1 MTSVNDNRSKDIRN
15 KLSIE
20 EGVLENSDTK
30 VGLAE
35 EIDNNGVK
43 NNKAVSNIATNI
55 DTSIDKNS
63 SKNADKTSRIEQS
76 STDIPSNVASIS
88 KPLQVDDTPLATKT
102 PALSTSAKP
111 KAIRKPRTTP
121 EKPTPPAKT
130 LSSTTKPAPQMIVN
144 PTTKT
149 TSNSA
154 MTTTPKPLT
163 TALATISNKAHT
175 KVSAPVSSTVS
186 AMSAIHKDALVNE
199 LTKINWQRSDDGT
212 YSPNSYIHRD
222 LSLLAFHLR
231 VLAQA
236 ANPRHPLLERLFFLI
251 IFSSNMDEFF
261 EIRVAGIMQ
270 KLSLGNVA
278 DTPHGMRP
286 SEVLD
291 EISAI
296 THKAIAEQYRILNE
310 DILPALAK
318 QDIRYLKR
326 DELNAAQSAWM
337 KRYFIEQ
344 VSPVLTPISIDPAH
358 PFPRLVNKSLNFIA
372 TLEGKDA
379 FGRDINLAIVPAP
392 RSLPR
397 VIRLPDELTGGK
409 EHHVMLSAVIHEHI
423 GELFPG
429 MNVTGCHQFRLTRNA
444 DLDLADDVD
453 DIAKALE
460 GELENRRFGDKV
472 RLEVTTDC
480 PTPISD
486 YLLDEFGL
494 HNNQLYRVNGPV
506 NLTRLL
512 FDFNLPELRYQPFTR
527 IVPKAFRR
535 DIDKLDKTTSMFA
548 AMRKGDVL
556 VHHPFDSFTPVVNL
570 LWQAA
575 NDPKVLAIKQTLYR
589 SGTNSEIVKALAA
602 AARNGKE
609 VTAVIELRARFDE
622 ASNISVANF
631 LHEAGAV
638 VVYGIVGYKTH
649 AKLML
654 IVRRENDR
662 IRRYVHLGTGNYHAA
677 NAKVYTDYGLF
688 TADSDIS
695 EDVHKIFQE
704 LTGMGKPANLKKLLH
719 APFTLHDKLIS
730 FIDDEIK
737 QAKAGKRAHII
748 IKVNAL
754 TERRLIDKLYDA
766 SQAGVKVE
774 LILRSICCLRPQV
787 KGLSENIT
795 VRSVVGR
802 FLEHTRVYYFYN
814 NGDERMYCASA
825 DWMDR
830 NLFHRVEVAFP
841 IEDKGLFKQ
850 IYYDGLL
857 NYLKDNTQSWSLDG
871 KGNWQQN
878 TPALNEPEHS
888 AQNYLLKVINRVGE

>member
-1 MTSVNDNRSKDIRN
+1 MVNKQNNDHEINDSIDVSTKTDSELSTNLVKTEEELTASSSKG
-15 KLSIE
+15 LS
-20 EGVLENSDTK
+20 
-30 VGLAE
+30 
-35 EIDNNGVK
+35 EID
-43 NNKAVSNIATNI
+43 
-55 DTSIDKNS
+55 
-63 SKNADKTSRIEQS
+63 
-76 STDIPSNVASIS
+76 
-88 KPLQVDDTPLATKT
+88 
-102 PALSTSAKP
+102 
-111 KAIRKPRTTP
+111 
-121 EKPTPPAKT
+121 
-130 LSSTTKPAPQMIVN
+130 
-144 PTTKT
+144 
-149 TSNSA
+149 
-154 MTTTPKPLT
+154 
-163 TALATISNKAHT
+163 
-175 KVSAPVSSTVS
+175 
-186 AMSAIHKDALVNE
+186 
-199 LTKINWQRSDDGT
+199 WQRFDDGS
-212 YSPNSYIHRD
+212 YSPSSYINRD
-222 LSLLAFHLR
+222 LSLLQFHLR

-236 ANPRHPLLERLFFLI
+236 ASPRHPLLERLFFLI

-270 KLSLGNVA
+270 KLNMGDVSTSA
-278 DTPHGMRP
+278 HGMRP
-286 SEVLD
+286 SEVLR
-291 EISAI
+291 EISAV
-296 THKAIAEQYRILNE
+296 THKAISEQYRILNE
-310 DILPALAK
+310 DILPALA
-318 QDIRYLKR
+318 QEDIRYLKR
-326 DELNAAQSAWM
+326 DELTPEQSAWM
-337 KRYFIEQ
+337 KQYFTEQ

-444 DLDLADDVD
+444 DLDLAEDVD

-486 YLLDEFGL
+486 YLLNEFEL
-494 HNNQLYRVNGPV
+494 HDNQLYRVNGPV

-512 FDFNLPELRYQPFTR
+512 FDFNIPALRYQPFTHV
-527 IVPKAFRR
+527 VPKPFRR
-535 DIDKLDKTTSMFA
+535 EVDKLDKATSMFA
-548 AMRKGDVL
+548 AMRKSDVL
-556 VHHPFDSFTPVVNL
+556 VHHPFHAFSPIINL

-575 NDPKVLAIKQTLYR
+575 SDPKVLAIKQTLYR

-602 AARNGKE
+602 AARSGKE

-622 ASNISVANF
+622 ASNIAVANY
-631 LHEAGAV
+631 LQEAGAV

-654 IVRRENDR
+654 IIRRENDK

-688 TADSDIS
+688 SADPDIS

-719 APFTLHDKLIS
+719 APFTLHEKLMS
-730 FIDDEIK
+730 FIDDEIA

-766 SQAGVKVE
+766 SQAGVKIE
-774 LILRSICCLRPQV
+774 LILRSMCCLRPQV
-787 KGLSENIT
+787 KDLSENIT
-795 VRSVVGR
+795 VRSVIGR
-802 FLEHTRVYYFYN
+802 FLEHTRIYYFYN
-814 NGDERMYCASA
+814 AGYERLYCGSA

-841 IEDKGLFKQ
+841 IEDKKLFKQ
-850 IYYDGLL
+850 IYQDGLI
-857 NYLKDNTQSWSLDG
+857 NYLHDNTQAWTLDG
-871 KGNWQQN
+871 NGVWQQLQPAADE
-878 TPALNEPEHS
+878 TPHIAQEH
-888 AQNYLLKVINRVGE
+888 LLKVINGVGETT

>member
-1 MTSVNDNRSKDIRN
+1 MVNKQNNDHEINDSIDVSTKTDSELSTNLVKTEEELTASSSKG
-15 KLSIE
+15 LS
-20 EGVLENSDTK
+20 
-30 VGLAE
+30 
-35 EIDNNGVK
+35 EID
-43 NNKAVSNIATNI
+43 
-55 DTSIDKNS
+55 
-63 SKNADKTSRIEQS
+63 
-76 STDIPSNVASIS
+76 
-88 KPLQVDDTPLATKT
+88 
-102 PALSTSAKP
+102 
-111 KAIRKPRTTP
+111 
-121 EKPTPPAKT
+121 
-130 LSSTTKPAPQMIVN
+130 
-144 PTTKT
+144 
-149 TSNSA
+149 
-154 MTTTPKPLT
+154 
-163 TALATISNKAHT
+163 
-175 KVSAPVSSTVS
+175 
-186 AMSAIHKDALVNE
+186 
-199 LTKINWQRSDDGT
+199 WQRFDDGS
-212 YSPNSYIHRD
+212 YSPSSYINRD
-222 LSLLAFHLR
+222 LSLLQFHLR

-270 KLSLGNVA
+270 KLNMGDVSTSA
-278 DTPHGMRP
+278 HGMRP
-286 SEVLD
+286 SEVLR
-291 EISAI
+291 EISAV
-296 THKAIAEQYRILNE
+296 THKAISEQYRILNE

-318 QDIRYLKR
+318 EDIRYLKR
-326 DELNAAQSAWM
+326 DELTPEQSAWM
-337 KRYFIEQ
+337 KQYFTEQ

-444 DLDLADDVD
+444 DLDLAEDVD

-480 PTPISD
+480 PVPISD
-486 YLLDEFGL
+486 YLLNEFEL
-494 HNNQLYRVNGPV
+494 HDNQLYRVNGPV

-512 FDFNLPELRYQPFTR
+512 FDFNIPALRYQPFTHV
-527 IVPKAFRR
+527 VPKPFRR
-535 DIDKLDKTTSMFA
+535 EVDKLDKATSMFA
-548 AMRKGDVL
+548 AMRKSDVL
-556 VHHPFDSFTPVVNL
+556 VHHPFHAFSPIINL

-575 NDPKVLAIKQTLYR
+575 SDPKVLAIKQTLYR

-622 ASNISVANF
+622 ASNIAVANY
-631 LHEAGAV
+631 LQEAGAV

-654 IVRRENDR
+654 IIRRENDK

-688 TADSDIS
+688 SADPDIS

-719 APFTLHDKLIS
+719 APFTLHEKLMS
-730 FIDDEIK
+730 FIDDEIA

-766 SQAGVKVE
+766 SQAGVKIE
-774 LILRSICCLRPQV
+774 LILRSMCCLRPQV
-787 KGLSENIT
+787 KDLSENIT
-795 VRSVVGR
+795 VRSVIGR
-802 FLEHTRVYYFYN
+802 FLEHTRIYYFYN
-814 NGDERMYCASA
+814 AGYERLYCGSA

-841 IEDKGLFKQ
+841 IEDKKLFKQ
-850 IYYDGLL
+850 IYQDGLI
-857 NYLKDNTQSWSLDG
+857 NYLQDNTQAWALDG
-871 KGNWQQN
+871 NGVWQQLQPAADE
-878 TPALNEPEHS
+878 TPHIAQEH
-888 AQNYLLKVINRVGE
+888 LLKVINGVGEST

>member
-1 MTSVNDNRSKDIRN
+1 VVEMTSNQGSSDVNDMIDVNNVEDGANDNVNKDIN
-15 KLSIE
+15 ID
-20 EGVLENSDTK
+20 NSPNN
-30 VGLAE
+30 LAE
-35 EIDNNGVK
+35 
-43 NNKAVSNIATNI
+43 
-55 DTSIDKNS
+55 
-63 SKNADKTSRIEQS
+63 IE
-76 STDIPSNVASIS
+76 
-88 KPLQVDDTPLATKT
+88 
-102 PALSTSAKP
+102 
-111 KAIRKPRTTP
+111 
-121 EKPTPPAKT
+121 
-130 LSSTTKPAPQMIVN
+130 
-144 PTTKT
+144 
-149 TSNSA
+149 
-154 MTTTPKPLT
+154 
-163 TALATISNKAHT
+163 
-175 KVSAPVSSTVS
+175 
-186 AMSAIHKDALVNE
+186 
-199 LTKINWQRSDDGT
+199 WQRSEDGS
-212 YSPNSYIHRD
+212 YSPSSYINRD
-222 LSLLAFHLR
+222 LSLLQFHLR

-236 ANPRHPLLERLFFLI
+236 SSSRHPLLERLFFLI
-251 IFSSNMDEFF
+251 IFSSNLDEFF

-270 KLSLGNVA
+270 KLNIGDVSTSA
-278 DTPHGMRP
+278 HGMRP
-286 SEVLD
+286 SEVLN
-291 EISAI
+291 EISII
-296 THKAIAEQYRILNE
+296 THAAISEQYRILNE
-310 DILPALAK
+310 DILPALALE
-318 QDIRYLKR
+318 DIRYLKR
-326 DELNAAQSAWM
+326 DELNAEQSAWM
-337 KRYFIEQ
+337 KRYFTEQ
-344 VSPVLTPISIDPAH
+344 VVPVLTPISIDPAH

-409 EHHVMLSAVIHEHI
+409 EHHVMLSAIIHEHI

-429 MNVTGCHQFRLTRNA
+429 MSVTGCHQFRLTRNA

-486 YLLDEFGL
+486 YLLNEFEL
-494 HNNQLYRVNGPV
+494 HDNQLYRVNGPV

-512 FDFNLPELRYQPFTR
+512 FDFNIPKLRYQPFTH
-527 IVPKAFRR
+527 IVPKPFRR
-535 DIDKLDKTTSMFA
+535 ELDKLDKSTSIFS

-556 VHHPFDSFTPVVNL
+556 VHHPFHAFSPIINL
-570 LWQAA
+570 LWEAA
-575 NDPKVLAIKQTLYR
+575 SDPKVLAIKQTLYR

-622 ASNISVANF
+622 ASNIAVANF
-631 LHEAGAV
+631 LQEAGAV

-654 IVRRENDR
+654 IVRREDDR

-688 TADSDIS
+688 SADPDIS

-719 APFTLHDKLIS
+719 APFTLHEKLMS
-730 FIDDEIK
+730 FIDDEIAH
-737 QAKAGKRAHII
+737 AKAGKRAHII

-766 SQAGVKVE
+766 SQAGVKIE
-774 LILRSICCLRPQV
+774 LILRSMCCLRPQV

-795 VRSVVGR
+795 VRSVIGR
-802 FLEHTRVYYFYN
+802 FLEHTRIYYFYN
-814 NGDERMYCASA
+814 DGDERLYCGSA

-841 IEDKGLFKQ
+841 IEDKKLFKQ
-850 IYYDGLL
+850 IYQDGLL
-857 NYLKDNTQSWSLDG
+857 NYLQDNVQAWALNGDG
-871 KGNWQQN
+871 IWQQIQ
-878 TPALNEPEHS
+878 PAADEAPHI
-888 AQNYLLKVINRVGE
+888 AQDHLLRVINHVGEPV

>member
-1 MTSVNDNRSKDIRN
+1 MV
-15 KLSIE
+15 E
-20 EGVLENSDTK
+20 M
-30 VGLAE
+30 
-35 EIDNNGVK
+35 
-43 NNKAVSNIATNI
+43 NNKHNSSEKITDIIEAPI
-55 DTSIDKNS
+55 DANDDINRESDIDKADLAVDNSNSPTDDSLDHLNS
-63 SKNADKTSRIEQS
+63 SAHLTE
-76 STDIPSNVASIS
+76 
-88 KPLQVDDTPLATKT
+88 VD
-102 PALSTSAKP
+102 
-111 KAIRKPRTTP
+111 
-121 EKPTPPAKT
+121 
-130 LSSTTKPAPQMIVN
+130 
-144 PTTKT
+144 
-149 TSNSA
+149 
-154 MTTTPKPLT
+154 
-163 TALATISNKAHT
+163 
-175 KVSAPVSSTVS
+175 
-186 AMSAIHKDALVNE
+186 
-199 LTKINWQRSDDGT
+199 WQRSEDGN
-212 YSPNSYIHRD
+212 YSPSSYINRD
-222 LSLLAFHLR
+222 LSLLQFHLR

-236 ANPRHPLLERLFFLI
+236 ADPRHPLLERLFFLM
-251 IFSSNMDEFF
+251 IFSSNIDEFF

-270 KLSLGNVA
+270 KLSLGDVS
-278 DTPHGMRP
+278 TSVHGMRP
-286 SEVLD
+286 SEILN
-291 EISAI
+291 EISAV
-296 THKAIAEQYRILNE
+296 THDAIAEQYRILNE
-310 DILPALAK
+310 DILPALALE
-318 QDIRYLKR
+318 DIRYLKR
-326 DELNAAQSAWM
+326 DELNAEQSAWM
-337 KRYFIEQ
+337 KRYFTEQ

-409 EHHVMLSAVIHEHI
+409 EHHVMLSAIIHEHI

-429 MNVTGCHQFRLTRNA
+429 MSVTGCHQFRLTRNA

-472 RLEVTTDC
+472 RLEVTTEC

-486 YLLDEFGL
+486 YLLNEFEL
-494 HNNQLYRVNGPV
+494 HDNQLYRVNGPV

-512 FDFNLPELRYQPFTR
+512 FDFNIPALRYQPFTHV
-527 IVPKAFRR
+527 IPKPFRR
-535 DIDKLDKTTSMFA
+535 EVDKLDKATSMFA

-556 VHHPFDSFTPVVNL
+556 AHHPFHAFSPIINL

-575 NDPKVLAIKQTLYR
+575 SDPKVLAIKQTLYR

-609 VTAVIELRARFDE
+609 VTAVIEIRARFDE
-622 ASNISVANF
+622 ASNIAVANY
-631 LHEAGAV
+631 LQEAGAV

-654 IVRRENDR
+654 IVRREDEKM
-662 IRRYVHLGTGNYHAA
+662 RRYVHLGTGNYHAA

-688 TADSDIS
+688 SADPDIS

-719 APFTLHDKLIS
+719 APFTLHDKLME
-730 FIDDEIK
+730 FIDDEI
-737 QAKAGKRAHII
+737 AHVKAGRRAHII

-766 SQAGVKVE
+766 SQAGVKIE
-774 LILRSICCLRPQV
+774 LILRSMCCLRPQV

-795 VRSVVGR
+795 VRSVIGR
-802 FLEHTRVYYFYN
+802 FLEHTRVYYFHN
-814 NGDERMYCASA
+814 NGDERLYCASA

-841 IEDKGLFKQ
+841 IEDKKLAKQ
-850 IYYDGLL
+850 VYEDGLI
-857 NYLKDNTQSWSLDG
+857 NYLKDNTQAWTLSGDGSW
-871 KGNWQQN
+871 KQN
-878 TPALNEPEHS
+878 QPAAGEAPHI
-888 AQNYLLKVINRVGE
+888 AQEYLLKVINGVGKSV

>member
-1 MTSVNDNRSKDIRN
+1 MDNKHNRSHNTNDI
-15 KLSIE
+15 IE
-20 EGVLENSDTK
+20 TSHDINDIDTESSTNSAAKIDNLLIDSSPDLT
-30 VGLAE
+30 
-35 EIDNNGVK
+35 EID
-43 NNKAVSNIATNI
+43 
-55 DTSIDKNS
+55 
-63 SKNADKTSRIEQS
+63 
-76 STDIPSNVASIS
+76 
-88 KPLQVDDTPLATKT
+88 
-102 PALSTSAKP
+102 
-111 KAIRKPRTTP
+111 
-121 EKPTPPAKT
+121 
-130 LSSTTKPAPQMIVN
+130 
-144 PTTKT
+144 
-149 TSNSA
+149 
-154 MTTTPKPLT
+154 
-163 TALATISNKAHT
+163 
-175 KVSAPVSSTVS
+175 
-186 AMSAIHKDALVNE
+186 
-199 LTKINWQRSDDGT
+199 WQRSEDGS
-212 YSPNSYIHRD
+212 YSPSSYINRD
-222 LSLLAFHLR
+222 LSLLQFHLR

-236 ANPRHPLLERLFFLI
+236 ASPRHPLLERLFFLM
-251 IFSSNMDEFF
+251 IFSSNLDEFF

-270 KLSLGNVA
+270 KLNLGDVS
-278 DTPHGMRP
+278 TSVHGMRP
-286 SEVLD
+286 SEILN
-291 EISAI
+291 EISAV
-296 THKAIAEQYRILNE
+296 THDAIDEQYRILNE
-310 DILPALAK
+310 DILPALALE
-318 QDIRYLKR
+318 DIRYLKR
-326 DELNAAQSAWM
+326 DELNAEQSAWM

-409 EHHVMLSAVIHEHI
+409 EHHVMLSAIIHEHV
-423 GELFPG
+423 GDLFPG
-429 MNVTGCHQFRLTRNA
+429 VNVTGCHQFRLTRNA
-444 DLDLADDVD
+444 DLDLADDVE

-486 YLLDEFGL
+486 YLLNEFDL
-494 HNNQLYRVNGPV
+494 HDNQLYRVNGPV

-512 FDFNLPELRYQPFTR
+512 FDFNIPELRYKPFTH
-527 IVPKAFRR
+527 IVPKPFRR
-535 DIDKLDKTTSMFA
+535 DFDKLDKTTSMFA

-556 VHHPFDSFTPVVNL
+556 VHHPFHAFSPIVNL

-589 SGTNSEIVKALAA
+589 SGTNSEIVQALAA
-602 AARNGKE
+602 AALNGKE

-622 ASNISVANF
+622 ASNIAVANY
-631 LHEAGAV
+631 LQEAGAV

-654 IVRRENDR
+654 IVRREDDK

-688 TADSDIS
+688 SADPDIS
-695 EDVHKIFQE
+695 EDVHKIFNE

-719 APFTLHDKLIS
+719 APFTLHDKLMG
-730 FIDDEIK
+730 FIDDEITD
-737 QAKAGKRAHII
+737 AKAGKKAHII

-766 SQAGVKVE
+766 SQAGVKIE
-774 LILRSICCLRPQV
+774 LILRSMCCLRPQV

-795 VRSVVGR
+795 VRSVIGR
-802 FLEHTRVYYFYN
+802 FLEHTRIYYFHN
-814 NGDERMYCASA
+814 DGNERLYCGSA

-841 IEDKGLFKQ
+841 IEDKKLSKQ
-850 IYYDGLL
+850 IYQDGLL
-857 NYLKDNTQSWSLDG
+857 NYLQDNMQAWTLNGDG
-871 KGNWQQN
+871 VWQQIE
-878 TPALNEPEHS
+878 PAAGELPHI
-888 AQNYLLKVINRVGE
+888 AQDYLLKVINGVGESV

>member
-1 MTSVNDNRSKDIRN
+1 MDNKHS
-15 KLSIE
+15 
-20 EGVLENSDTK
+20 NSDKTADVIETYIDANNDVNIESDTDK
-30 VGLAE
+30 VDGAINTRNPPTDESLINPYGNQALT
-35 EIDNNGVK
+35 EID
-43 NNKAVSNIATNI
+43 
-55 DTSIDKNS
+55 
-63 SKNADKTSRIEQS
+63 
-76 STDIPSNVASIS
+76 
-88 KPLQVDDTPLATKT
+88 
-102 PALSTSAKP
+102 
-111 KAIRKPRTTP
+111 
-121 EKPTPPAKT
+121 
-130 LSSTTKPAPQMIVN
+130 
-144 PTTKT
+144 
-149 TSNSA
+149 
-154 MTTTPKPLT
+154 
-163 TALATISNKAHT
+163 
-175 KVSAPVSSTVS
+175 
-186 AMSAIHKDALVNE
+186 
-199 LTKINWQRSDDGT
+199 WQRSEDGN
-212 YSPNSYIHRD
+212 YSPSSYINRD
-222 LSLLAFHLR
+222 LSLLQFHLR

-236 ANPRHPLLERLFFLI
+236 ADPHHPLLERLFFLM
-251 IFSSNMDEFF
+251 IFSSNIDEFF

-270 KLSLGNVA
+270 KLNLGDVS
-278 DTPHGMRP
+278 TSVHGMRP
-286 SEVLD
+286 SEILN
-291 EISAI
+291 EISAV
-296 THKAIAEQYRILNE
+296 THDAIAEQYRILNE
-310 DILPALAK
+310 DILPALALE
-318 QDIRYLKR
+318 DIRYLKR
-326 DELNAAQSAWM
+326 DELNAEQSAWM
-337 KRYFIEQ
+337 KRYFTEQ

-409 EHHVMLSAVIHEHI
+409 EHHVMLSAIIHEHI

-472 RLEVTTDC
+472 RLEVTTEC

-486 YLLDEFGL
+486 YLLNEFEL
-494 HNNQLYRVNGPV
+494 HDNQLYRVNGPV

-512 FDFNLPELRYQPFTR
+512 FDFNIPSLRYQPFTHV
-527 IVPKAFRR
+527 IPKPFRR
-535 DIDKLDKTTSMFA
+535 EVDKLDKATSMFA

-556 VHHPFDSFTPVVNL
+556 AHHPFHAFSPIINL

-575 NDPKVLAIKQTLYR
+575 SDPKVLAIKQTLYR

-622 ASNISVANF
+622 ASNIAVANY
-631 LHEAGAV
+631 LQEAGAV

-654 IVRRENDR
+654 IVRREEGKM
-662 IRRYVHLGTGNYHAA
+662 RRYVHLGTGNYHAA

-688 TADSDIS
+688 SADPDIS

-719 APFTLHDKLIS
+719 APFTLHDKLMS
-730 FIDDEIK
+730 FIDDEITH
-737 QAKAGKRAHII
+737 AKAGKRAHII
-748 IKVNAL
+748 VKVNAL

-766 SQAGVKVE
+766 SQAGVKIE

-795 VRSVVGR
+795 VRSVIGR
-802 FLEHTRVYYFYN
+802 FLEHTRIYYFYN
-814 NGDERMYCASA
+814 DGDERLYCGSA

-841 IEDKGLFKQ
+841 IEDKKLSKQ
-850 IYYDGLL
+850 IYQDGLL
-857 NYLKDNTQSWSLDG
+857 SYLQDNKQAWILSGD
-871 KGNWQQN
+871 GNWQR
-878 TPALNEPEHS
+878 TKPAADEAPHIAQEH
-888 AQNYLLKVINRVGE
+888 LLKVINRVGEPV

>member
-1 MTSVNDNRSKDIRN
+1 MVNKQNNDHEINDSIDVSTKTDSELSTNLVKTEEELTASSSKG
-15 KLSIE
+15 LS
-20 EGVLENSDTK
+20 
-30 VGLAE
+30 
-35 EIDNNGVK
+35 EID
-43 NNKAVSNIATNI
+43 
-55 DTSIDKNS
+55 
-63 SKNADKTSRIEQS
+63 
-76 STDIPSNVASIS
+76 
-88 KPLQVDDTPLATKT
+88 
-102 PALSTSAKP
+102 
-111 KAIRKPRTTP
+111 
-121 EKPTPPAKT
+121 
-130 LSSTTKPAPQMIVN
+130 
-144 PTTKT
+144 
-149 TSNSA
+149 
-154 MTTTPKPLT
+154 
-163 TALATISNKAHT
+163 
-175 KVSAPVSSTVS
+175 
-186 AMSAIHKDALVNE
+186 
-199 LTKINWQRSDDGT
+199 WQRFDDGS
-212 YSPNSYIHRD
+212 YSPSSYINRD
-222 LSLLAFHLR
+222 LSLLQFHLR

-236 ANPRHPLLERLFFLI
+236 ASPRHPLLERLFFLI

-270 KLSLGNVA
+270 KLNMGDVSTSA
-278 DTPHGMRP
+278 HGMRP
-286 SEVLD
+286 SEVLR
-291 EISAI
+291 EISAV
-296 THKAIAEQYRILNE
+296 THKAISEQYRILNE
-310 DILPALAK
+310 DILPALA
-318 QDIRYLKR
+318 QEDIRYLKR
-326 DELNAAQSAWM
+326 DELTPEQSAWM
-337 KRYFIEQ
+337 KQYFTEQ

-409 EHHVMLSAVIHEHI
+409 EHHVMLSAIIHEHI

-444 DLDLADDVD
+444 DLDLADDVE

-486 YLLDEFGL
+486 YLLNEFEL
-494 HNNQLYRVNGPV
+494 HDNQLYRVNGPV

-512 FDFNLPELRYQPFTR
+512 FDFNIPALRYQPFTQA
-527 IVPKAFRR
+527 IPKAFRR
-535 DIDKLDKTTSMFA
+535 EEKKLDKTSSMFA
-548 AMRKGDVL
+548 AMRKSDVL
-556 VHHPFDSFTPVVNL
+556 VHHPFHSFSPVVNL

-622 ASNISVANF
+622 ASNIAVANY
-631 LHEAGAV
+631 LQEAGAV

-654 IVRRENDR
+654 IIRREDDR

-688 TADSDIS
+688 TADPDIS

-719 APFTLHDKLIS
+719 APFTLHDKLMS
-730 FIDDEIK
+730 FIDDEIAH
-737 QAKAGKRAHII
+737 AKAGKRAHIMV
-748 IKVNAL
+748 KVNAL
-754 TERRLIDKLYDA
+754 TERRLIAKLYDA
-766 SQAGVKVE
+766 SQAGVKIE
-774 LILRSICCLRPQV
+774 LILRSMCCLRPQV

-795 VRSVVGR
+795 VRSVIGR
-802 FLEHTRVYYFYN
+802 FLEHTRIYYFYN
-814 NGDERMYCASA
+814 NGDERLYCGSA

-841 IEDKGLFKQ
+841 IEDKKLFQQ
-850 IYYDGLL
+850 IYQDGLI
-857 NYLKDNTQSWSLDG
+857 NYLQDNTQAWTLNGDG
-871 KGNWQQN
+871 VWQQLQPAAG
-878 TPALNEPEHS
+878 TPPHAAQEH
-888 AQNYLLKVINRVGE
+888 LLTLINGVEASS

>member
-1 MTSVNDNRSKDIRN
+1 MALT
-15 KLSIE
+15 E
-20 EGVLENSDTK
+20 
-30 VGLAE
+30 
-35 EIDNNGVK
+35 
-43 NNKAVSNIATNI
+43 
-55 DTSIDKNS
+55 
-63 SKNADKTSRIEQS
+63 
-76 STDIPSNVASIS
+76 VA
-88 KPLQVDDTPLATKT
+88 
-102 PALSTSAKP
+102 
-111 KAIRKPRTTP
+111 
-121 EKPTPPAKT
+121 
-130 LSSTTKPAPQMIVN
+130 
-144 PTTKT
+144 
-149 TSNSA
+149 
-154 MTTTPKPLT
+154 
-163 TALATISNKAHT
+163 
-175 KVSAPVSSTVS
+175 
-186 AMSAIHKDALVNE
+186 
-199 LTKINWQRSDDGT
+199 WQRSEDGS
-212 YSPNSYIHRD
+212 YSPSSYINRD
-222 LSLLAFHLR
+222 LSLLQFHLR

-236 ANPRHPLLERLFFLI
+236 ADPRHPLLERLFFLI

-270 KLSLGNVA
+270 KLNLGNVVNS
-278 DTPHGMRP
+278 PYGMRP
-286 SEVLD
+286 SEVLG
-291 EISAI
+291 EISAVA
-296 THKAIAEQYRILNE
+296 HDAIDEQYRILNE
-310 DILPALAK
+310 DILPALALE
-318 QDIRYLKR
+318 DIRYLKR
-326 DELNAAQSAWM
+326 DELNSEQSAWM
-337 KRYFIEQ
+337 KRYFTEQ

-409 EHHVMLSAVIHEHI
+409 EHHVMLSAIIHEHV

-486 YLLDEFGL
+486 YLLNEFEL
-494 HNNQLYRVNGPV
+494 HDNQLYRVNGPV

-512 FDFNLPELRYQPFTR
+512 FDFNIPKLRYQPFTH
-527 IVPKAFRR
+527 IMPKPFRR
-535 DIDKLDKTTSMFA
+535 EVDKLDKATSMFA

-556 VHHPFDSFTPVVNL
+556 VHHPFHSFAPIVNL

-575 NDPKVLAIKQTLYR
+575 SDPKVLAIKQTLYR

-622 ASNISVANF
+622 ASNIAVANF
-631 LHEAGAV
+631 LQEAGAV

-654 IVRRENDR
+654 IVRREDDK
-662 IRRYVHLGTGNYHAA
+662 IRRYIHLGTGNYHAA

-688 TADSDIS
+688 SADPDIS

-704 LTGMGKPANLKKLLH
+704 LTGMGKPATLKKLLH
-719 APFTLHDKLIS
+719 APFTLHDKLMD
-730 FIDDEIK
+730 FIDAEIAHV
-737 QAKAGKRAHII
+737 QAGKRAHII

-766 SQAGVKVE
+766 SQAGVKIE
-774 LILRSICCLRPQV
+774 LILRSMCCLRPQV

-795 VRSVVGR
+795 VRSVIGR

-814 NGDERMYCASA
+814 DGKKRLYCASA

-830 NLFHRVEVAFP
+830 NLFNRVEVAFP
-841 IEDKGLFKQ
+841 IEDKKLFKQ
-850 IYYDGLL
+850 IYIDGL
-857 NYLKDNTQSWSLDG
+857 
-871 KGNWQQN
+871 
-878 TPALNEPEHS
+878 
-888 AQNYLLKVINRVGE
+888 QNYLQDNVQAWTLNGTGQWQKVKRTDDEPLHIAQDHLLKIINGVGAPV

>member
-1 MTSVNDNRSKDIRN
+1 MSNSENEVEAVDTDNTP
-15 KLSIE
+15 E
-20 EGVLENSDTK
+20 QT
-30 VGLAE
+30 A
-35 EIDNNGVK
+35 K
-43 NNKAVSNIATNI
+43 NNDELLTNHSLTQI
-55 DTSIDKNS
+55 D
-63 SKNADKTSRIEQS
+63 
-76 STDIPSNVASIS
+76 
-88 KPLQVDDTPLATKT
+88 
-102 PALSTSAKP
+102 
-111 KAIRKPRTTP
+111 
-121 EKPTPPAKT
+121 
-130 LSSTTKPAPQMIVN
+130 
-144 PTTKT
+144 
-149 TSNSA
+149 
-154 MTTTPKPLT
+154 
-163 TALATISNKAHT
+163 
-175 KVSAPVSSTVS
+175 
-186 AMSAIHKDALVNE
+186 
-199 LTKINWQRSDDGT
+199 WQRFEDGS
-212 YSPNSYIHRD
+212 YSASSYINRD
-222 LSLLAFHLR
+222 LSLLQFNLR

-236 ANPRHPLLERLFFLI
+236 ASPHHPLLERLFFLI

-270 KLSLGNVA
+270 KLNLGDVTS
-278 DTPHGMRP
+278 TPHGMRP
-286 SEVLD
+286 SEILS
-291 EISAI
+291 EISAVA
-296 THKAIAEQYRILNE
+296 HDAIDEQYRILNE
-310 DILPALAK
+310 DILPALAHE
-318 QDIRYLKR
+318 DIRYLRR
-326 DELNAAQSAWM
+326 DELTAEQSAWM
-337 KRYFIEQ
+337 KRHFIEQ

-486 YLLDEFGL
+486 YLLNEFEL
-494 HNNQLYRVNGPV
+494 HDNQLYRVNGPV

-512 FDFNLPELRYQPFTR
+512 FDFNIPKLRYQSFTH
-527 IVPKAFRR
+527 IMPKPFRR
-535 DIDKLDKTTSMFA
+535 EFDKLDRSTSMFA

-556 VHHPFDSFTPVVNL
+556 VHHPFHSFSPIINL

-575 NDPKVLAIKQTLYR
+575 SDPKVLAIKQTLYR
-589 SGTNSEIVKALAA
+589 SGTNSEIVQALAA

-622 ASNISVANF
+622 ASNIAVANY
-631 LHEAGAV
+631 LQEAGAV

-654 IVRRENDR
+654 IVRREDDR
-662 IRRYVHLGTGNYHAA
+662 IHRYVHLGTGNYHAA
-677 NAKVYTDYGLF
+677 NAKAYTDYGLF
-688 TADSDIS
+688 TADADIS

-719 APFTLHDKLIS
+719 APFTLHEKLMS
-730 FIDDEIK
+730 FIDDEITH
-737 QAKAGKRAHII
+737 AKAGKQAHMI

-754 TERRLIDKLYDA
+754 TERRLISKLYDA
-766 SQAGVKVE
+766 SQAGVKIE

-787 KGLSENIT
+787 QGLSENIT

-802 FLEHTRVYYFYN
+802 FLEHTRIYYFHN
-814 NGDERMYCASA
+814 DGDERLYCGSA

-841 IEDKGLFKQ
+841 IEDKKIFTQ
-850 IYYDGLL
+850 IYRDGL
-857 NYLKDNTQSWSLDG
+857 
-871 KGNWQQN
+871 
-878 TPALNEPEHS
+878 
-888 AQNYLLKVINRVGE
+888 QNYLEDNSQAWSLFGDGHWQQIQAANNALPHNAQDYLLNVINHVNE

>member
-1 MTSVNDNRSKDIRN
+1 MSEMDNTQNNNEVTDIIESHIEADDEVNTNSEANDAVQFSNLPTNISLNHLND
-15 KLSIE
+15 S
-20 EGVLENSDTK
+20 EGLT
-30 VGLAE
+30 
-35 EIDNNGVK
+35 EID
-43 NNKAVSNIATNI
+43 
-55 DTSIDKNS
+55 
-63 SKNADKTSRIEQS
+63 
-76 STDIPSNVASIS
+76 
-88 KPLQVDDTPLATKT
+88 
-102 PALSTSAKP
+102 
-111 KAIRKPRTTP
+111 
-121 EKPTPPAKT
+121 
-130 LSSTTKPAPQMIVN
+130 
-144 PTTKT
+144 
-149 TSNSA
+149 
-154 MTTTPKPLT
+154 
-163 TALATISNKAHT
+163 
-175 KVSAPVSSTVS
+175 
-186 AMSAIHKDALVNE
+186 
-199 LTKINWQRSDDGT
+199 WQRSEDGN
-212 YSPNSYIHRD
+212 YSPSSYINRD
-222 LSLLAFHLR
+222 LSLLQFHLR

-236 ANPRHPLLERLFFLI
+236 ADPHHPLLERLFFLM
-251 IFSSNMDEFF
+251 IFSSNIDEFF

-270 KLSLGNVA
+270 KLNLGDVSISI
-278 DTPHGMRP
+278 HGMRP
-286 SEVLD
+286 SEILN
-291 EISAI
+291 EISAV
-296 THKAIAEQYRILNE
+296 THDAIAEQYRILNE
-310 DILPALAK
+310 DILPALALD
-318 QDIRYLKR
+318 DIRYLKR
-326 DELNAAQSAWM
+326 DELNSEQSAWM
-337 KRYFIEQ
+337 KRYFTEQ

-409 EHHVMLSAVIHEHI
+409 EYHVMLSAIIHEHI

-472 RLEVTTDC
+472 RLEVTTEC
-480 PTPISD
+480 PTLISD
-486 YLLDEFGL
+486 YLLNEFEL
-494 HNNQLYRVNGPV
+494 HDNQLYRVNGPV

-512 FDFNLPELRYQPFTR
+512 FDFNIPALRYQPFTHV
-527 IVPKAFRR
+527 VPKPFRR
-535 DIDKLDKTTSMFA
+535 EVDKLDKATSMFA

-556 VHHPFDSFTPVVNL
+556 AHHPFHAFSPIINL

-575 NDPKVLAIKQTLYR
+575 SDPKVLAIKQTLYR
-589 SGTNSEIVKALAA
+589 SGANSEIVKALAA

-622 ASNISVANF
+622 ASNIAVANY
-631 LHEAGAV
+631 LQEAGAV

-654 IVRRENDR
+654 IVRREDDK

-688 TADSDIS
+688 SADPDIS

-719 APFTLHDKLIS
+719 APFTLHDKLMS
-730 FIDDEIK
+730 FIDDEIAH
-737 QAKAGKRAHII
+737 AKAGKRAHII
-748 IKVNAL
+748 VKVNAL

-766 SQAGVKVE
+766 SQAGVKIE
-774 LILRSICCLRPQV
+774 LILRSMCCLRPQV

-795 VRSVVGR
+795 VRSIVGR
-802 FLEHTRVYYFYN
+802 FLEHTRIYYFYN
-814 NGDERMYCASA
+814 DGDERLYCGSA

-841 IEDKGLFKQ
+841 IEDKRLFKQ
-850 IYYDGLL
+850 IYQDGLL
-857 NYLKDNTQSWSLDG
+857 NYLQDNKQAWILSGDG
-871 KGNWQQN
+871 DWQQ
-878 TPALNEPEHS
+878 TKLAASEAPHI
-888 AQNYLLKVINRVGE
+888 AQEYLLKVINRVGESV

>member
-1 MTSVNDNRSKDIRN
+1 MACANDNLSNDANTNDINAKNSNVNSSNSK
-15 KLSIE
+15 S
-20 EGVLENSDTK
+20 SPT
-30 VGLAE
+30 
-35 EIDNNGVK
+35 K
-43 NNKAVSNIATNI
+43 NNDKLTQIA
-55 DTSIDKNS
+55 
-63 SKNADKTSRIEQS
+63 
-76 STDIPSNVASIS
+76 
-88 KPLQVDDTPLATKT
+88 
-102 PALSTSAKP
+102 
-111 KAIRKPRTTP
+111 
-121 EKPTPPAKT
+121 
-130 LSSTTKPAPQMIVN
+130 
-144 PTTKT
+144 
-149 TSNSA
+149 
-154 MTTTPKPLT
+154 
-163 TALATISNKAHT
+163 
-175 KVSAPVSSTVS
+175 
-186 AMSAIHKDALVNE
+186 
-199 LTKINWQRSDDGT
+199 WQRSEDGS
-212 YSPNSYIHRD
+212 YSPSSYINRD
-222 LSLLAFHLR
+222 LSLLQFHLR

-236 ANPRHPLLERLFFLI
+236 ASPRHPLLERLFFLI

-270 KLSLGNVA
+270 KLNLGDVA
-278 DTPHGMRP
+278 SDPHGMRP
-286 SEVLD
+286 SEILN

-296 THKAIAEQYRILNE
+296 AHDAIDEQYRILNE
-310 DILPALAK
+310 DVLPALAER
-318 QDIRYLKR
+318 DIRYLKR
-326 DELNAAQSAWM
+326 DELNAEQSAWM
-337 KRYFIEQ
+337 KRYFTEQ

-397 VIRLPDELTGGK
+397 VIRLPDALTGGK
-409 EHHVMLSAVIHEHI
+409 EHHVMLSAIIHEHI

-429 MNVTGCHQFRLTRNA
+429 MSVTGCHQFRLTRNA

-472 RLEVTTDC
+472 RLEVTTEC
-480 PTPISD
+480 PTHISD
-486 YLLDEFGL
+486 YLLNEFEL

-512 FDFNLPELRYQPFTR
+512 FDFNIPELRYQPFNH
-527 IVPKAFRR
+527 IVPKPFRR
-535 DIDKLDKTTSMFA
+535 EFDKFDRTTSMFA

-556 VHHPFDSFTPVVNL
+556 VHHPFHAFSPIINL

-589 SGTNSEIVKALAA
+589 SGTNSEIVQALAA

-622 ASNISVANF
+622 ASNIAVANF
-631 LHEAGAV
+631 LQEAGAV

-654 IVRRENDR
+654 IVRREDDR
-662 IRRYVHLGTGNYHAA
+662 IRRYIHLGTGNYHAA

-688 TADSDIS
+688 SADPDIS

-719 APFTLHDKLIS
+719 APFTLHDKLMD
-730 FIDDEIK
+730 FIDDEITH
-737 QAKAGKRAHII
+737 AKAGKRAHII
-748 IKVNAL
+748 VKVNAL
-754 TERRLIDKLYDA
+754 TERRLISKLYDA
-766 SQAGVKVE
+766 SQAGVKIE

-787 KGLSENIT
+787 QGLSENIT
-795 VRSVVGR
+795 VRSVIGR
-802 FLEHTRVYYFYN
+802 FLEHTRIYYFYN
-814 NGDERMYCASA
+814 NGDERLYCGSA

-841 IEDKGLFKQ
+841 IEDKTLFEQ
-850 IYYDGLL
+850 IYEDGLQ
-857 NYLKDNTQSWSLDG
+857 NYLQDNMQAWTLSGDG
-871 KGNWQQN
+871 SWQQIQ
-878 TPALNEPEHS
+878 PAVGEPPHI
-888 AQNYLLKVINRVGE
+888 AQDYLLKVINHVGEPV

>member
-1 MTSVNDNRSKDIRN
+1 MVNKQNNDHEINDSIDVSTKTDSELSTNLVKTEEELTASSSKG
-15 KLSIE
+15 LS
-20 EGVLENSDTK
+20 
-30 VGLAE
+30 
-35 EIDNNGVK
+35 EID
-43 NNKAVSNIATNI
+43 
-55 DTSIDKNS
+55 
-63 SKNADKTSRIEQS
+63 
-76 STDIPSNVASIS
+76 
-88 KPLQVDDTPLATKT
+88 
-102 PALSTSAKP
+102 
-111 KAIRKPRTTP
+111 
-121 EKPTPPAKT
+121 
-130 LSSTTKPAPQMIVN
+130 
-144 PTTKT
+144 
-149 TSNSA
+149 
-154 MTTTPKPLT
+154 
-163 TALATISNKAHT
+163 
-175 KVSAPVSSTVS
+175 
-186 AMSAIHKDALVNE
+186 
-199 LTKINWQRSDDGT
+199 WQRFDDGS
-212 YSPNSYIHRD
+212 YSPSSYINRD
-222 LSLLAFHLR
+222 LSLLQFHLR

-270 KLSLGNVA
+270 KLNMGDVSTSA
-278 DTPHGMRP
+278 HGMRP
-286 SEVLD
+286 SEVLR
-291 EISAI
+291 EISAV
-296 THKAIAEQYRILNE
+296 THKAISEQYRILNE
-310 DILPALAK
+310 DILPALA
-318 QDIRYLKR
+318 QEDIRYLKR
-326 DELNAAQSAWM
+326 DELTPEQSAWM
-337 KRYFIEQ
+337 KQYFTEQ

-444 DLDLADDVD
+444 DLDLAEDVD

-480 PTPISD
+480 PVPISD
-486 YLLDEFGL
+486 YLLNEFEL
-494 HNNQLYRVNGPV
+494 HDNQLYRVNGPV

-512 FDFNLPELRYQPFTR
+512 FDFNIPALRYQPFTHV
-527 IVPKAFRR
+527 VPKPFRR
-535 DIDKLDKTTSMFA
+535 EVDKLDKATSMFA
-548 AMRKGDVL
+548 AMRKSDVL
-556 VHHPFDSFTPVVNL
+556 VHHPFHAFSPIINL

-575 NDPKVLAIKQTLYR
+575 SDPKVLAIKQTLYR

-622 ASNISVANF
+622 ASNIAVANY
-631 LHEAGAV
+631 LQEAGAV

-654 IVRRENDR
+654 IVRREDDK

-688 TADSDIS
+688 SADPDIS

-719 APFTLHDKLIS
+719 APFTLHEKLMS
-730 FIDDEIK
+730 FIDDEIA

-766 SQAGVKVE
+766 SQAGVKIE
-774 LILRSICCLRPQV
+774 LILRSMCCLRPQV
-787 KGLSENIT
+787 KDLSENIT
-795 VRSVVGR
+795 VRSVIGR
-802 FLEHTRVYYFYN
+802 FLEHTRIYYFYN
-814 NGDERMYCASA
+814 AGYERLYCGSA

-841 IEDKGLFKQ
+841 IEDKKLFKQ
-850 IYYDGLL
+850 IYQDGLI
-857 NYLKDNTQSWSLDG
+857 NYLHDNTQAWTLDG
-871 KGNWQQN
+871 NGVWQQLQPAADE
-878 TPALNEPEHS
+878 TPHIAQEH
-888 AQNYLLKVINRVGE
+888 LLKVINGVGETT

>member
-1 MTSVNDNRSKDIRN
+1 MHQMTQLNAADSETESRTEQ
-15 KLSIE
+15 LSQQ
-20 EGVLENSDTK
+20 L
-30 VGLAE
+30 
-35 EIDNNGVK
+35 
-43 NNKAVSNIATNI
+43 
-55 DTSIDKNS
+55 
-63 SKNADKTSRIEQS
+63 
-76 STDIPSNVASIS
+76 TDIA
-88 KPLQVDDTPLATKT
+88 
-102 PALSTSAKP
+102 
-111 KAIRKPRTTP
+111 
-121 EKPTPPAKT
+121 
-130 LSSTTKPAPQMIVN
+130 
-144 PTTKT
+144 
-149 TSNSA
+149 
-154 MTTTPKPLT
+154 
-163 TALATISNKAHT
+163 
-175 KVSAPVSSTVS
+175 
-186 AMSAIHKDALVNE
+186 
-199 LTKINWQRSDDGT
+199 WQRSEDGS
-212 YSPNSYIHRD
+212 YSPSSYINRD
-222 LSLLAFHLR
+222 LSLLQFHLR
-231 VLAQA
+231 VLAQSA
-236 ANPRHPLLERLFFLI
+236 SPHHPLLERLFFLI
-251 IFSSNMDEFF
+251 IFSSNLDEFF

-270 KLSLGNVA
+270 KLNIGDVSTSA
-278 DTPHGMRP
+278 HGMRP
-286 SEVLD
+286 SEVLN
-291 EISAI
+291 EISVI
-296 THKAIAEQYRILNE
+296 THDAIAEQYRILNE

-318 QDIRYLKR
+318 EDIRYLKR
-326 DELNAAQSAWM
+326 DELNTEQSAWM
-337 KRYFIEQ
+337 KRYFTEQ

-409 EHHVMLSAVIHEHI
+409 EHHVMLSAIIHEHI

-429 MNVTGCHQFRLTRNA
+429 MQVTGCHQFRLTRNA
-444 DLDLADDVD
+444 DLDLADDVE

-486 YLLDEFGL
+486 YLLNEFEL
-494 HNNQLYRVNGPV
+494 HDNQLYRVNGPV

-512 FDFNLPELRYQPFTR
+512 FDFNIPKLRYEPFTH
-527 IVPKAFRR
+527 IVPKPFRR
-535 DIDKLDKTTSMFA
+535 ELDKLDKSTSIFS

-556 VHHPFDSFTPVVNL
+556 VHHPFHAFSPIINL
-570 LWQAA
+570 LWEAA
-575 NDPKVLAIKQTLYR
+575 SDPKVLAIKQTLYR

-622 ASNISVANF
+622 ASNIAVANF
-631 LHEAGAV
+631 LQEAGAV

-654 IVRRENDR
+654 IVRREDDR

-688 TADSDIS
+688 SADPDIS

-719 APFTLHDKLIS
+719 APFTLHEKLMS
-730 FIDDEIK
+730 FIDDEITH
-737 QAKAGKRAHII
+737 AKAGKRAHII

-766 SQAGVKVE
+766 SQAGVKIE
-774 LILRSICCLRPQV
+774 LILRSMCCLRPQV

-795 VRSVVGR
+795 VRSVIGR

-814 NGDERMYCASA
+814 DGDERLYCGSA

-841 IEDKGLFKQ
+841 IEDKKLFKQ
-850 IYYDGLL
+850 VYQDGLL
-857 NYLKDNTQSWSLDG
+857 NYLQDNVQAWLLNGDG
-871 KGNWQQN
+871 AWQQSQ
-878 TPALNEPEHS
+878 PAADEAPHI
-888 AQNYLLKVINRVGE
+888 AQDHLLRVINHVGEPI

>member
-1 MTSVNDNRSKDIRN
+1 M
-15 KLSIE
+15 
-20 EGVLENSDTK
+20 
-30 VGLAE
+30 A
-35 EIDNNGVK
+35 EIDNKHEVN
-43 NNKAVSNIATNI
+43 
-55 DTSIDKNS
+55 DSIDMSIKTDNEVSTSLIEVSDNEVSDNPIDGLTDSVTNS
-63 SKNADKTSRIEQS
+63 LTESL
-76 STDIPSNVASIS
+76 TDI
-88 KPLQVDDTPLATKT
+88 D
-102 PALSTSAKP
+102 
-111 KAIRKPRTTP
+111 
-121 EKPTPPAKT
+121 
-130 LSSTTKPAPQMIVN
+130 
-144 PTTKT
+144 
-149 TSNSA
+149 
-154 MTTTPKPLT
+154 
-163 TALATISNKAHT
+163 
-175 KVSAPVSSTVS
+175 
-186 AMSAIHKDALVNE
+186 
-199 LTKINWQRSDDGT
+199 WQRSEDGS
-212 YSPNSYIHRD
+212 YSPSSYINRD
-222 LSLLAFHLR
+222 LSLLQFHLR

-236 ANPRHPLLERLFFLI
+236 ASSRHPLLERLFFLI
-251 IFSSNMDEFF
+251 IFSSNIDEFF

-270 KLSLGNVA
+270 KLNLGDVS
-278 DTPHGMRP
+278 TSVHGMRP
-286 SEVLD
+286 SEVLE
-291 EISAI
+291 EISVI
-296 THKAIAEQYRILNE
+296 THAAIAEQYRILNE

-318 QDIRYLKR
+318 EDIRYLKR
-326 DELNAAQSAWM
+326 DELNSEQSAWM
-337 KRYFIEQ
+337 KRYFTEQ

-486 YLLDEFGL
+486 YLLNEFEL
-494 HNNQLYRVNGPV
+494 HDNQLYRVNGPV

-512 FDFNLPELRYQPFTR
+512 FDFNIPALRYQPFTHV
-527 IVPKAFRR
+527 VPKPFRR
-535 DIDKLDKTTSMFA
+535 EVDKLDKATSMFA

-556 VHHPFDSFTPVVNL
+556 VHHPFHAFSPIINL

-575 NDPKVLAIKQTLYR
+575 SDPKVLAIKQTLYR

-602 AARNGKE
+602 AARHGKE

-622 ASNISVANF
+622 ASNIAVANY
-631 LHEAGAV
+631 LQEAGAV

-654 IVRRENDR
+654 IIRREDDK

-688 TADSDIS
+688 SADPDIS

-719 APFTLHDKLIS
+719 APFTLHEKLMS
-730 FIDDEIK
+730 FIDDEIAH
-737 QAKAGKRAHII
+737 AKAGKRAHIMV
-748 IKVNAL
+748 KVNAL

-766 SQAGVKVE
+766 SQAGVKIE
-774 LILRSICCLRPQV
+774 LILRSMCCLRPQV

-795 VRSVVGR
+795 VRSVIGR
-802 FLEHTRVYYFYN
+802 FLEHTRIYYFHN
-814 NGDERMYCASA
+814 DGDERLYCGSA

-841 IEDKGLFKQ
+841 IEDKKLFKQ
-850 IYYDGLL
+850 IYEDGLL
-857 NYLKDNTQSWSLDG
+857 NYLKDNVQAWTLDG
-871 KGNWQQN
+871 NGVWQQIE
-878 TPALNEPEHS
+878 PAAGELPHI
-888 AQNYLLKVINRVGE
+888 AQDYLLKVINRVGESV

>member
-1 MTSVNDNRSKDIRN
+1 MVNKQNNDHEINDSIDVSTKTDSELSTNLVKTEEELTASSSKG
-15 KLSIE
+15 LS
-20 EGVLENSDTK
+20 
-30 VGLAE
+30 
-35 EIDNNGVK
+35 EID
-43 NNKAVSNIATNI
+43 
-55 DTSIDKNS
+55 
-63 SKNADKTSRIEQS
+63 
-76 STDIPSNVASIS
+76 
-88 KPLQVDDTPLATKT
+88 
-102 PALSTSAKP
+102 
-111 KAIRKPRTTP
+111 
-121 EKPTPPAKT
+121 
-130 LSSTTKPAPQMIVN
+130 
-144 PTTKT
+144 
-149 TSNSA
+149 
-154 MTTTPKPLT
+154 
-163 TALATISNKAHT
+163 
-175 KVSAPVSSTVS
+175 
-186 AMSAIHKDALVNE
+186 
-199 LTKINWQRSDDGT
+199 WQRFDDGS
-212 YSPNSYIHRD
+212 YSPSSYINRD
-222 LSLLAFHLR
+222 LSLLQFHLR

-270 KLSLGNVA
+270 KLNMGDVSTSA
-278 DTPHGMRP
+278 HGMRP
-286 SEVLD
+286 SEVLR
-291 EISAI
+291 EISAV
-296 THKAIAEQYRILNE
+296 THKAISEQYRILNE
-310 DILPALAK
+310 DILPALA
-318 QDIRYLKR
+318 QEDIRYLKR
-326 DELNAAQSAWM
+326 DELTPEQSAWM
-337 KRYFIEQ
+337 KQYFTEQ

-444 DLDLADDVD
+444 DLDLAEDVD

-480 PTPISD
+480 PAPISD
-486 YLLDEFGL
+486 YLLNEFEL
-494 HNNQLYRVNGPV
+494 HDNQLYRVNGPV

-512 FDFNLPELRYQPFTR
+512 FDFNIPALRYQPFTHV
-527 IVPKAFRR
+527 VPKPFRR
-535 DIDKLDKTTSMFA
+535 EVDKLDKATSMFA
-548 AMRKGDVL
+548 AMRKSDVL
-556 VHHPFDSFTPVVNL
+556 VHHPFHAFSPIINL

-575 NDPKVLAIKQTLYR
+575 SDPKVLAIKQTLYR

-602 AARNGKE
+602 AARSGKE

-622 ASNISVANF
+622 ASNIAVANY
-631 LHEAGAV
+631 LQEAGAV

-654 IVRRENDR
+654 IIRRENDK

-688 TADSDIS
+688 SADPDIS

-719 APFTLHDKLIS
+719 APFTLHEKLMS
-730 FIDDEIK
+730 FIDDEIA

-766 SQAGVKVE
+766 SQAGVKIE
-774 LILRSICCLRPQV
+774 LILRSMCCLRPQV
-787 KGLSENIT
+787 KDLSENIT
-795 VRSVVGR
+795 VRSVIGR
-802 FLEHTRVYYFYN
+802 FLEHTRIYYFYN
-814 NGDERMYCASA
+814 AGYERLYCGSA

-841 IEDKGLFKQ
+841 IEDKKLFKQ
-850 IYYDGLL
+850 IYQDGLI
-857 NYLKDNTQSWSLDG
+857 NYLQDNTQAWALDG
-871 KGNWQQN
+871 NGVWQQLQPAADE
-878 TPALNEPEHS
+878 TPHIAQEH
-888 AQNYLLKVINRVGE
+888 LLKVINGVGETT

>member
-1 MTSVNDNRSKDIRN
+1 MTNVS
-15 KLSIE
+15 
-20 EGVLENSDTK
+20 
-30 VGLAE
+30 
-35 EIDNNGVK
+35 
-43 NNKAVSNIATNI
+43 NNKSSGSN
-55 DTSIDKNS
+55 S
-63 SKNADKTSRIEQS
+63 
-76 STDIPSNVASIS
+76 P
-88 KPLQVDDTPLATKT
+88 TKH
-102 PALSTSAKP
+102 SSAKQ
-111 KAIRKPRTTP
+111 
-121 EKPTPPAKT
+121 AKT
-130 LSSTTKPAPQMIVN
+130 VQSDN
-144 PTTKT
+144 
-149 TSNSA
+149 
-154 MTTTPKPLT
+154 LT
-163 TALATISNKAHT
+163 QIA
-175 KVSAPVSSTVS
+175 
-186 AMSAIHKDALVNE
+186 
-199 LTKINWQRSDDGT
+199 WQRSQDGS
-212 YSPNSYIHRD
+212 YSPSSYINRD
-222 LSLLAFHLR
+222 LSLLQFHLR

-236 ANPRHPLLERLFFLI
+236 ASPLHPLLERLFFLI

-270 KLSLGNVA
+270 KLNLGDVA
-278 DTPHGMRP
+278 DSPHGMRP
-286 SEVLD
+286 SEILD
-291 EISAI
+291 EIATI
-296 THKAIAEQYRILNE
+296 THTAIQEQYRILNE
-310 DILPALAK
+310 DILPALAE

-326 DELNAAQSAWM
+326 DELNAKQSAWM
-337 KRYFIEQ
+337 KRYFTEQ

-372 TLEGKDA
+372 SLEGKDA

-409 EHHVMLSAVIHEHI
+409 EHHVMLSAIIHEHI

-480 PTPISD
+480 PTDISD
-486 YLLDEFGL
+486 YLLNEFEL
-494 HNNQLYRVNGPV
+494 HHNQLYRVNGPV

-512 FDFNLPELRYQPFTR
+512 FDFNIPKLRFQPFNY
-527 IVPKAFRR
+527 VMPKPFRR
-535 DIDKLDKTTSMFA
+535 DSSDKLDRSTSMFS

-556 VHHPFDSFTPVVNL
+556 VHHPFHSFAPVINL

-575 NDPKVLAIKQTLYR
+575 SDPKVLAIKQTLYR
-589 SGTNSEIVKALAA
+589 SGTNSEIVQALAA

-622 ASNISVANF
+622 ASNIAVANY
-631 LHEAGAV
+631 LQEAGAV

-654 IVRRENDR
+654 IVRREDNK

-688 TADSDIS
+688 SADPDIS

-719 APFTLHDKLIS
+719 APFTLHDKLMS
-730 FIDDEIK
+730 FIDDEIAH
-737 QAKAGKRAHII
+737 AKAGKRAHII

-754 TERRLIDKLYDA
+754 TERKLIDKLYDA
-766 SQAGVKVE
+766 SQAGVKIE
-774 LILRSICCLRPQV
+774 LILRSMCCLRPQV
-787 KGLSENIT
+787 QGLSENIT
-795 VRSVVGR
+795 VRSIIGR

-814 NGDERMYCASA
+814 DNKERLYCASA

-841 IEDKGLFKQ
+841 IEDKKLFNQ
-850 IYYDGLL
+850 IYQDGLL
-857 NYLKDNTQSWSLDG
+857 NYLQDNVQAWTLNG
-871 KGNWQQN
+871 EGNWQQLQPSAGE
-878 TPALNEPEHS
+878 TPHI
-888 AQNYLLKVINRVGE
+888 AQDHLLKVINRVGEAI